1 METQRILV
9 VDDSISIVNSLS
21 KILEISGFIVDPAYN
36 GSDALR
42 KLSATNYDLVICD
55 IEMPGITG
63 LDFLERVRKN
73 YGNKID
79 VILMTGFLD
88 QDYFIRAIR
97 LGASDFVRKPINAQL
112 IIRSIK
118 TILDRKREQNDF
130 TDFYRHLDM
139 TSLNFVI
146 DPKNFSKFSISKVF
160 NVFLVSNF
168 NFCQNTLNELLI
180 CIDEMIYNAYIH
192 GTLKL
197 NIDERFIDRESFG
210 KLIGERLRDPEIA
223 ARRIRFSISIDQVK
237 NAISLEVED
246 DGEGFDH
253 EAWVKRVQQ
262 DQSLN
267 IDEHG
272 RGISLLYHLS
282 DELTFEDGGR
292 RIRVTK
298 NLNDGLFKPLTD

>member
-1 METQRILV
+1 M

-21 KILEISGFIVDPAYN
+21 KILEVSGFVVDPAYN

-63 LDFLERVRKN
+63 LDFLERVRNN
-73 YGNKID
+73 YGNSID

-97 LGASDFVRKPINAQL
+97 LGASDFIRKPINAQL

-130 TDFYRHLDM
+130 SDFYRHLDV

-160 NVFLVSNF
+160 NVFLANNF
-168 NFCQNTLNELLI
+168 RFSQNILNELLI
-180 CIDEMIYNAYIH
+180 CIDEMIYNAFIH

-197 NIDERFIDRESFG
+197 NIDERFIDRVSFQ
-210 KLIGERLRDPEIA
+210 KLISDRLNDPLIA
-223 ARRIRFSISIDQVK
+223 EKRIRFSISIDQIG
-237 NAISLEVED
+237 NNIILEVED
-246 DGEGFDH
+246 DGDGFDH
-253 EAWVKRVQQ
+253 KAWIDRVKA
-262 DQSLN
+262 DESLN

-282 DELTFEDGGR
+282 DELIFEDGGR
-292 RIRVTK
+292 KIRLAK
-298 NLNDGLFKPLTD
+298 KLDAGLYHIQAD